1 MADTL
6 KIIKCPACGKDM
18 EKVFIKDANVYIDI
32 CTEGCG
38 GMLFDNRE
46 LEKFDEPKEN
56 ADEILNKVA
65 DKEFAP
71 VDEHQYRICPVCKAI
86 MTKMGAGKGGVQIDV
101 CSVCGAKF
109 LDHGELEKI
118 RDASNKT
125 IEVSIQ
131 NQIKYETLEKQSE
144 YETIGPL
151 GMFIRDNIKITN
163 GRQAVEDFIRKFV

>member
-1 MADTL
+1 M
-6 KIIKCPACGKDM
+6 
-18 EKVFIKDANVYIDI
+18 FIKDANVY
-32 CTEGCG
+32 
-38 GMLFDNRE
+38 
-46 LEKFDEPKEN
+46 
-56 ADEILNKVA
+56 
-65 DKEFAP
+65 
-71 VDEHQYRICPVCKAI
+71 
-86 MTKMGAGKGGVQIDV
+86 IDV

-109 LDHGELEKI
+109 LDNGELEKI

-125 IEVSIQ
+125 IEESIQ